1 MGSKGPLQ
9 GMGDTNAL
17 GSRIDA
23 VRGEQE
29 LIPQILNRLS
39 IHPNFK
45 NYSTVVY

>member
-9 GMGDTNAL
+9 EMGDTNAL

-29 LIPQILNRLS
+29 AILKS
-39 IHPNFK
+39 
-45 NYSTVVY
+45 